1 LVSDTFLIASETW
14 GLKGIPNNP
23 TAWLYTVA
31 KNKAKDLFKHNKI
44 FEEKVKP
51 LLSNQQETSEELN
64 FSEQNITDS
73 QLQMLF
79 SVCNPIIST
88 EAQITLALRVLCGFG
103 IEEIASAFLSNKET
117 INKRLLRAKEKLR
130 KNNVDLVFP
139 TPEELPERLDNV
151 CSIIYLLFNEGYYTS
166 TSGNTINKEL
176 CVEAIRLTYFL
187 LENKQTNQPK
197 TNALMALLC
206 FHSSRFEA
214 RLNSTGEVILFDNQD
229 RTLWNYELISKGSYY
244 LSLSMEVPAS
254 KFQLEAS
261 ISFLH
266 LQDENTPNK
275 WNTILQL
282 YNHLLQLEYSPIV
295 ALNRTYSLAKVKGN
309 DVAIKEALKINLFT
323 NHLYHVLLAELYLP
337 LDKEKQIEHLNKA
350 LELAKTEQ
358 ERRVILDKIKLDKKR
373 IG

>member
-1 LVSDTFLIASETW
+1 MVSDTFLIASETW

-309 DVAIKEALKINLFT
+309 DVAIKEALKINLPT